1 MFQREKKKRSNN
13 VNYIAI
19 EMNIN
24 KKNNNNNNDDDY
36 NNQAAAKT

>member
-1 MFQREKKKRSNN
+1 MFEEKGGGTKNNNNN

-24 KKNNNNNNDDDY
+24 KIEKKTIIINNN
-36 NNQAAAKT
+36 K